1 MRTLAALALGLG
13 VVSVSCSNDYGKF
26 DLDGADAAAGAG
38 GASGS
43 SGASGGGGSTGG
55 VGAAGGSSGAGGSTG
70 GAGGS
75 TGGAAGSTGG
85 AAGSTGGAAGSTGG
99 AAGSTGG
106 AGGSSC
112 GAGQKL
118 CGSSC
123 VPDDDPAT
131 GCAETSC
138 APCAIANGAPSC
150 VSGACAVA
158 SCNAPFSDCN
168 ASAGDGCEV
177 NLTQPNHTSCGSCDN
192 DCTAQG
198 FSTHFS
204 CGANLVCRCT
214 SADQCKDG
222 GGGSAS
228 CSAAG
233 LCVCS
238 GLDCNPGERC
248 RKTGPN
254 QVCSCNGGAACIPGQ
269 TCCQTPGGC
278 RDLAADPQNC
288 GACGKACPSGSLCV
302 LGSCQ

>member
-1 MRTLAALALGLG
+1 MRSSAALVLALGVLG
-13 VVSVSCSNDYGKF
+13 ASCTNDYGKF
-26 DLDGADAAAGAG
+26 DLAGGADAAAGSG

-43 SGASGGGGSTGG
+43 SGGSAGAAGSGASGGAGGAGGST
-55 VGAAGGSSGAGGSTG
+55 AGAGGSTG
-70 GAGGS
+70 GAGG
-75 TGGAAGSTGG
+75 AAGSTGG
-85 AAGSTGGAAGSTGG
+85 VGGAAGSTGG

-112 GAGQKL
+112 GSGQKL

-131 GCAETSC
+131 GCASASC
-138 APCAIANGAPSC
+138 APCSIANGAASC
-150 VSGACAVA
+150 VAGACAVA

-177 NLTQPNHTSCGSCDN
+177 NLTQPNNTSCGSCDN
-192 DCTAQG
+192 DCTSQG
-198 FSTHFS
+198 FATHFS

-248 RKTGPN
+248 AKSGPN

-269 TCCQTPGGC
+269 TCCQTPNGC
-278 RDLAADPQNC
+278 RNLSTDPQNC